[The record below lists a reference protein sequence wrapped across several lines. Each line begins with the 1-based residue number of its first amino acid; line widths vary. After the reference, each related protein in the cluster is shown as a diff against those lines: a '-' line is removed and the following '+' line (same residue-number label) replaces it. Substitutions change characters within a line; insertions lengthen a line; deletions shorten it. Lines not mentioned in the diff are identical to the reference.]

1 MSRRTNVVAVGAV
14 AAVMAVAA
22 PETATAAPVPI
33 AETANRD
40 NFMHMSGEALRRFAH
55 RMGIARSEAESLD
68 DDRLKVQ
75 CRYAI
80 ARQQDDE
87 A

>member
-1 MSRRTNVVAVGAV
+1 MPRRAKVAAVGA
-14 AAVMAVAA
+14 AAVMA
-22 PETATAAPVPI
+22 AAPVASAAPRAPI
-33 AETANRD
+33 SETANRD
-40 NFMHMSGEALRRFAH
+40 NYMHMSGEALRTFAH
-55 RMGIARSEAESLD
+55 RIGISRSEAASLD
-68 DDRLKVQ
+68 DDRLKMQ

>member
-1 MSRRTNVVAVGAV
+1 MPRRANVAAVGA
-14 AAVMAVAA
+14 AAVMAAA
-22 PETATAAPVPI
+22 PAGVMAAIPP
-33 AETANRD
+33 ATANRD
-40 NFMHMSGEALRRFAH
+40 NFMHMSGEALRTFAH
-55 RMGIARSEAESLD
+55 RIGISRSEAERLD
-68 DDRLKVQ
+68 EERLKMQ

>member
-1 MSRRTNVVAVGAV
+1 MPRQAKV
-14 AAVMAVAA
+14 AAAGAA
-22 PETATAAPVPI
+22 AAIMATAAPAASVATSTPI

-40 NFMHMSGEALRRFAH
+40 NFMHMGGEALRAFAY
-55 RMGIARSEAESLD
+55 RIGISRSEAASLT
-68 DDRLKVQ
+68 DDRLKMQ

>member
-1 MSRRTNVVAVGAV
+1 MPRRANVAAVGAA

-22 PETATAAPVPI
+22 PAASVTPPAPI
-33 AETANRD
+33 SETANRD
-40 NFMHMSGEALRRFAH
+40 NFMHMSGEALRTFAH
-55 RMGIARSEAESLD
+55 RIGISRSEAERLD
-68 DDRLKVQ
+68 DDRLKMQ

>member
-1 MSRRTNVVAVGAV
+1 MPRRKIVAAGAA
-14 AAVMAVAA
+14 AAVMAAAALAESAA
-22 PETATAAPVPI
+22 PRAPI
-33 AETANRD
+33 SETANRD
-40 NFMHMSGEALRRFAH
+40 NFMHMNGDALRAFAH
-55 RMGIARSEAESLD
+55 RIGISRSEATRLD